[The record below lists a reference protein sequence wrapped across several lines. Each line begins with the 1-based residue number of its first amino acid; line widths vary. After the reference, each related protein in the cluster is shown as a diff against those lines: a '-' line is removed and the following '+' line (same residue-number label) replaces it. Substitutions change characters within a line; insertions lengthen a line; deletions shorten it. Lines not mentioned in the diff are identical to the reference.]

1 MASKCQTL
9 RKTLD
14 KVSLVQND
22 MLLSFN
28 RMKLFLL
35 QLYCI
40 EVVLLYEAVTESVLN
55 TGLRYNYDDND
66 HPGPRPCLGA
76 VLEHYNCL
84 Q

>member
-1 MASKCQTL
+1 
-9 RKTLD
+9 
-14 KVSLVQND
+14 
-22 MLLSFN
+22 
-28 RMKLFLL
+28 MKLFLL

-40 EVVLLYEAVTESVLN
+40 EEVLLCEAVKTESVLN

-76 VLEHYNCL
+76 VLEHYNCR

>member
-1 MASKCQTL
+1 MTCFYL
-9 RKTLD
+9 
-14 KVSLVQND
+14 
-22 MLLSFN
+22 N

-40 EVVLLYEAVTESVLN
+40 EEGLLCEAVKTETVLN

-66 HPGPRPCLGA
+66 HPGPLVCLGA
-76 VLEHYNCL
+76 VLEHYNCR